1 MSTRAL
7 ATAAPATSE
16 AKPEAGTDPAEA
28 KPEDAAS
35 KIVKLDSF
43 RKK

>member
-1 MSTRAL
+1 MGLFNRSTAE
-7 ATAAPATSE
+7 AT
-16 AKPEAGTDPAEA
+16 EA

-35 KIVKLDSF
+35 KVVKLDSF

>member
-1 MSTRAL
+1 VYKRQAEDK
-7 ATAAPATSE
+7 PAVEGASE
-16 AKPEAGTDPAEA
+16 G